1 MSQLK
6 LYGYIALV
14 IAVLGAFYG
23 TYRYGYNEAE
33 EAAKVIRLQE
43 VEELQERNLIINKQ
57 LSDVSMSLAETKAK
71 IVYKDKIIVKEV
83 VTYVQDPNRTICTY
97 DDEWLRIKQS
107 IIDNADTRK

>member
-1 MSQLK
+1 MNQLRIF
-6 LYGYIALV
+6 GYATLV
-14 IAVLGAFYG
+14 IVVIGAFYG

-43 VEELQERNLIINKQ
+43 LEELQERNLIINKQ

-83 VTYVQDPNRTICTY
+83 VTYVQDPNRAICTY